1 MKKFIAFI
9 LVMLITIGF
18 LGCDDSVSSLTTSSS
33 TTSSSLITSSESNS
47 TSNSTT
53 TTTEP
58 TSTTTETPTTT
69 TLLSINFN
77 LGDFEGEGSLGNPYE
92 ITVTVNETFSKV
104 INFVILPS
112 HLQYDLGII
121 EENDFTVNN
130 TINGVNIE
138 DSNDFSLVIEALV
151 IGEYYIRISS
161 QDAVST
167 YVKVLV
173 EEYTLDFSKNLKVLA
188 IGNSFSVD
196 GMEYLYKIANDYG
209 VPNITLG
216 ILYIP
221 GASLSTHVNS
231 ITNSLNNYVYYKNTN
246 DIWSY
251 NNSNSSL
258 LYGLI
263 DEDWDI
269 ITIQQV
275 SGYSGLPATY
285 NEDIDTIINYVNNNK
300 TNISAEIVW
309 HMTWAYQ
316 GNSTHTDFYRY
327 SSNQLTMYN
336 AIINTVQEK
345 IETRDDLAYVIPS
358 GTAIQNVR
366 TSYLGDTLTRDGYHL
381 SFDYGRYIASL
392 TWFLKITG
400 LSIDEITYKPIGV
413 SDDDLVMIKE
423 AVVNA
428 VLYPYT
434 ITESSY
440 PPTDS

>member
-69 TLLSINFN
+69 TLLSINFS
-77 LGDFEGEGSLGNPYE
+77 LGDFEGDGSLENPYE
-92 ITVTVNETFSKV
+92 ISVTVDETFTKV
-104 INFVILPS
+104 INFGILPN
-112 HLQYDLGII
+112 HLVYDLGII
-121 EENDFTVNN
+121 EENDFTVDNA
-130 TINGVNIE
+130 INGVNIE

-151 IGEYYIRISS
+151 IGEYDIRISS
-161 QDAVST
+161 LNTVPT
-167 YVKVLV
+167 YIRILV

-258 LYGLI
+258 LYGLL

-275 SGYSGLPATY
+275 SGYSGLPTTY
-285 NEDIDTIINYVNNNK
+285 NEDIDTIINYVNGNK
-300 TNISAEIVW
+300 TNSAAEIVW

-316 GNSTHTDFYRY
+316 GNSTHSDFYRY
-327 SSNQLTMYN
+327 SSNQLTMFN

-345 IETRDDLAYVIPS
+345 IETRDDISYVIPS
-358 GTAIQNVR
+358 GTAIQNAR

-400 LSIDEITYKPIGV
+400 LSIEEINYKPIGV
-413 SDDDLVMIKE
+413 SEDDFVMIKE
-423 AVVNA
+423 AVNNA
-428 VLYPYT
+428 VSYPYT